1 MELDTAT
8 ASLYRKNVMAHLAVV
23 DSNARPHVTPV
34 WADVDDEG
42 NLWFNTAV
50 GRFKDRHLQV
60 GDPVA
65 VSATDPEND
74 YVYAQVRGRVGE
86 RRLERADADIDHLAK
101 KYLDEDSYPFR
112 AEGEQRVTVVV
123 EVESITGR

>member
-1 MELDTAT
+1 MELDLAT
-8 ASLYRKNVMAHLAVV
+8 ASLFRKNVMAHLAVV
-23 DSNARPHVTPV
+23 GRDGRPHVTPV
-34 WADVDDEG
+34 WADVDDG
-42 NLWFNTAV
+42 GDLWFNTAV
-50 GRFKDRHLQV
+50 GRFKDRYLQV

-65 VSATDPEND
+65 LSATDPEND

-86 RRLERADADIDHLAK
+86 RRLEGADADIDHLAE

-112 AEGEQRVTVVV
+112 AEGEQRVTIVV